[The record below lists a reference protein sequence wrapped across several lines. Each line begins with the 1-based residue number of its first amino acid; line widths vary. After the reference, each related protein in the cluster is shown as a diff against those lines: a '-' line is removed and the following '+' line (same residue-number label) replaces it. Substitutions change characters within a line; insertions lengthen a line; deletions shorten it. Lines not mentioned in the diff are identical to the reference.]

1 MLSLADRSDHVRR
14 VLLGAS
20 VSVALLLAVLVFVF
34 GGAGAAL
41 AFTVSTAYPEV
52 TVKAGQTVDLELVV
66 RDTVIQRAA
75 LSLEG
80 VPEGWEANFLGGGRP
95 VSAVMTD
102 PEEERLLSLQTKV
115 PADAAEG
122 PVSITVVARTAGETI
137 TLPIKMTVSREEGG
151 TTTLSAEYS
160 SLRGPAADAEFS
172 FNLTLENESEQE
184 RTYNLSVNAP
194 EGWTVSLKP
203 SGATQETPTVTV
215 QPGSSQMLNLKV
227 TPPKDAEAGKYDL
240 AVMAT
245 GGGEEVVTP
254 LQVEITGTYNLV
266 LTTPDGRL
274 NAEIDAGSTTKV
286 TFVVQNNGTAPV
298 QGLKLSATPPTNWE
312 VAFDP
317 SVIDVLPP
325 NQQQEV
331 VAKFTPA
338 ENAIAGDYMVTM
350 NARAEDAS
358 TSSDIRVT
366 VKTSTL
372 WGVIGV
378 LIAIAAIVILALIF
392 RRFGHR

>member
-1 MLSLADRSDHVRR
+1 MLSLAGRSDHARR

-20 VSVALLLAVLVFVF
+20 VGVALLLVALVVLFV
-34 GGAGAAL
+34 GTSSAL
-41 AFTVSTAYPEV
+41 AVTVSTPYPEV
-52 TVKAGQTVDLELVV
+52 TVKAGQTVTLEVAV
-66 RDTVIQRAA
+66 KDTVVQRMS
-75 LSLEG
+75 LSLQG
-80 VPEGWEANFLGGGRP
+80 VPEGWEASLLGGGRP
-95 VSAVMTD
+95 VSAVITD
-102 PEEERLLSLQTKV
+102 PEEDRLLSLQVKV
-115 PADAAEG
+115 PADAPEG
-122 PVSITVVARTAGETI
+122 TVSMNVVARSGAGTV
-137 TLPIKMTVSREEGG
+137 TLPIAMTVSHEEGG
-151 TTTLSAEYS
+151 TTSLEPEYS
-160 SLRGPAADAEFS
+160 ALRGPADAEFS
-172 FNLTLENESEQE
+172 FDLTLKNDSEQE
-184 RTYNLSVNAP
+184 QTYNLSVNAP

-215 QPGSSQMLNLKV
+215 EPGSSQRLDLKV
-227 TPPKDAEAGKYDL
+227 TPPEDAEAGKYDL

-254 LQVEITGTYNLV
+254 LQVEITGTYELA

-274 NAEIDAGSTTKV
+274 NAEIKAGTTTKV

-312 VAFDP
+312 VTFEP
-317 SVIDVLPP
+317 SVIDVLPA

-338 ENAIAGDYMVTM
+338 ENAIAGDYVVTVS
-350 NARAEDAS
+350 ARADQAS

-378 LIAIAAIVILALIF
+378 LIAIAAIVILALVF